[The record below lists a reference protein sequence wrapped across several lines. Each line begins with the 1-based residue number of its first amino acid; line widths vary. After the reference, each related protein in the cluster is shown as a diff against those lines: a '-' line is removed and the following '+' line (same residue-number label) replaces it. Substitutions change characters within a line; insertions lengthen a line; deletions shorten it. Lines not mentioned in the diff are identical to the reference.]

1 VLERGFGRGSS
12 TSRGDFVLERGF
24 GRGSSTR
31 KAVFVHG
38 KGGVAKAKGSASL
51 LMELGAAF
59 EL

>member
-1 VLERGFGRGSS
+1 
-12 TSRGDFVLERGF
+12 VLERGF